1 MTPAT
6 PPPLGD
12 CQLCRHNKHLWP
24 HKSKRDGL
32 VRNLCGSCHESAT
45 TAEERGGFI
54 NFDQAHTHGSDE
66 DLLTWLR
73 GDL

>member
-12 CQLCRHNKHLWP
+12 CQLCGHRKHLWP

-32 VRNLCGSCHESAT
+32 VRNLCGGCHESASL
-45 TAEERGGFI
+45 AEERGGFI
-54 NFDQAHTHGSDE
+54 DFGQAHALGSDE

>member
-6 PPPLGD
+6 PPPVGD
-12 CQLCRHNKHLWP
+12 CQLCRTRKHLFV
-24 HKSKRDGL
+24 HKSTRDGL
-32 VRNLCGSCHESAT
+32 VRNLCGRCHESAT
-45 TAEERGGFI
+45 VTEERGGFI
-54 NFDQAHTHGSDE
+54 DFDQAFTGGSDE